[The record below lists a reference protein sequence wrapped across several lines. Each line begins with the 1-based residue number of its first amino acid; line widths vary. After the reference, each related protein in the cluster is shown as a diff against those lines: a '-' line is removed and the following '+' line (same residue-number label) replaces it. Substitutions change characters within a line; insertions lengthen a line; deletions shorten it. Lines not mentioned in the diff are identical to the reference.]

1 MKTLACRQNAFL
13 PAFAAIYR
21 KIYGNFWRWFA
32 SCHIAYYSHL
42 SHSQIIALNKYLV
55 CPHTNFVKHFCH
67 ASPMEDFPYLSEAIS
82 RVLARLREDAH
93 LNKSKLSRLTTIDRV
108 YILQVEQGKYR
119 PSVNFIFLIA
129 QALGVSA
136 GALISLVEQEQKKLA
151 EESFMSQGT

>member
-1 MKTLACRQNAFL
+1 
-13 PAFAAIYR
+13 
-21 KIYGNFWRWFA
+21 
-32 SCHIAYYSHL
+32 
-42 SHSQIIALNKYLV
+42 
-55 CPHTNFVKHFCH
+55 
-67 ASPMEDFPYLSEAIS
+67 MEDFPYLSEAIS